1 MIRPD
6 KKLLRIGTIVL
17 VAAIVLLGT
26 GIALYFADTSSA
38 LNFTATPGI
47 PYMVAHKNVSSGTEL
62 EYSVTL
68 EGNANISVYLLSP
81 DGLRMGTETMNTS
94 STLSETVVSNTSG
107 NWSLV
112 ILNHGDKNALLS
124 ATFSDLNFEMIFL
137 IVFGIV
143 LIPSGLILIYIY
155 FYSRKMERRRE
166 RFRNLN

>member
-1 MIRPD
+1 
-6 KKLLRIGTIVL
+6 
-17 VAAIVLLGT
+17 
-26 GIALYFADTSSA
+26 
-38 LNFTATPGI
+38 
-47 PYMVAHKNVSSGTEL
+47 
-62 EYSVTL
+62 
-68 EGNANISVYLLSP
+68 
-81 DGLRMGTETMNTS
+81 MGTETMNAS

-143 LIPSGLILIYIY
+143 LIPSGLVLIYIY